1 MNDILFIVCVSV
13 ICALALVLIVWILVE
28 LFRINRNKAVKGKL
42 VTVEGEEYELVPL
55 GEAPSNRHAASE
67 TPAVAKD
74 SMTVTDAATEKE
86 EPSEEETDEPAQEG
100 TMVNLEEDGVV
111 LLKRNEAVPYPQAYE
126 NLNNEQKGYVDE
138 IIAHAETKEGVK
150 KVVNDKSA
158 SVYLGKKLVVRILLK
173 RGAVYARLTVQ
184 NNNFAA
190 YTDNA
195 GLNIK
200 EKPIEI
206 KVDRAEMVPAV
217 KDIIDISYGDLSAER
232 ERREEE
238 KKAQRR
244 ESRRQARAALLSA
257 EKENSAETEE

>member
-1 MNDILFIVCVSV
+1 M
-13 ICALALVLIVWILVE
+13 
-28 LFRINRNKAVKGKL
+28 
-42 VTVEGEEYELVPL
+42 
-55 GEAPSNRHAASE
+55 
-67 TPAVAKD
+67 
-74 SMTVTDAATEKE
+74 
-86 EPSEEETDEPAQEG
+86 
-100 TMVNLEEDGVV
+100 
-111 LLKRNEAVPYPQAYE
+111 
-126 NLNNEQKGYVDE
+126 
-138 IIAHAETKEGVK
+138 
-150 KVVNDKSA
+150 
-158 SVYLGKKLVVRILLK
+158 
-173 RGAVYARLTVQ
+173 Q